1 MSEFLSL
8 HDAVAGLVRP
18 GDTVALEGFTH
29 LIPFAAGH
37 EVIRQGIGELT
48 LIRMTPDLLYDQMIG
63 CGLAKRLVF
72 SWGGNP
78 GVGSLHRLRD
88 AVERG
93 WPRPIELEEHSHAA
107 MAHAYA
113 AGAANMPAAFF
124 RGYVG
129 SDLAAVN
136 PNIRFIDCPF
146 TGERLAAVP
155 AHRPDVAIVH
165 AQKAD
170 RDGNVLLEG
179 IVGVQK
185 EAVLA
190 ARRSLVTVEEVVD
203 ALPRTSPNAV
213 VLPSWTVTAIAVA
226 PGGAQAVV
234 RARLLR
240 ARQRVLRRVGRHLA
254 RSRNVP
260 GLDRRARPVAIG
272 RGRVMSWTAVEMMTV
287 SAARAL
293 ADDDVCFVGI
303 GLPSAA
309 CNLARLTHAPRL
321 RLVYES
327 GTIETR
333 PDVLPLSIGDGELC
347 ETALTTVSVP
357 EMFQYWL
364 QGGRITIGF
373 LGGAQ
378 VDRFGNLNSTVIG
391 DYARPTVRLPGGGGA
406 PEIAACCR
414 RTFIVMRHSRRAF
427 VDRLAFVT
435 TLGHGPTGQERR
447 ALGLTTEGPVLL
459 VSDLCIMRPHP
470 ETKELQV
477 TSLHPGVT
485 REQVVEQTG
494 WPVAFAGTVVETPAP
509 TARELEVLRDL
520 QARTAAAHG
529 VAPAE

>member
-1 MSEFLSL
+1 
-8 HDAVAGLVRP
+8 
-18 GDTVALEGFTH
+18 
-29 LIPFAAGH
+29 
-37 EVIRQGIGELT
+37 
-48 LIRMTPDLLYDQMIG
+48 
-63 CGLAKRLVF
+63 
-72 SWGGNP
+72 
-78 GVGSLHRLRD
+78 
-88 AVERG
+88 
-93 WPRPIELEEHSHAA
+93 
-107 MAHAYA
+107 
-113 AGAANMPAAFF
+113 
-124 RGYVG
+124 
-129 SDLAAVN
+129 
-136 PNIRFIDCPF
+136 
-146 TGERLAAVP
+146 
-155 AHRPDVAIVH
+155 
-165 AQKAD
+165 
-170 RDGNVLLEG
+170 
-179 IVGVQK
+179 
-185 EAVLA
+185 
-190 ARRSLVTVEEVVD
+190 
-203 ALPRTSPNAV
+203 
-213 VLPSWTVTAIAVA
+213 
-226 PGGAQAVV
+226 
-234 RARLLR
+234 
-240 ARQRVLRRVGRHLA
+240 
-254 RSRNVP
+254 
-260 GLDRRARPVAIG
+260 
-272 RGRVMSWTAVEMMTV
+272 MSWTAVEMMTV

-391 DYARPTVRLPGGGGA
+391 DYARPAVRLPGGGGA

-485 REQVVEQTG
+485 REQVIEQTG

>member
-1 MSEFLSL
+1 
-8 HDAVAGLVRP
+8 
-18 GDTVALEGFTH
+18 
-29 LIPFAAGH
+29 
-37 EVIRQGIGELT
+37 
-48 LIRMTPDLLYDQMIG
+48 
-63 CGLAKRLVF
+63 
-72 SWGGNP
+72 
-78 GVGSLHRLRD
+78 
-88 AVERG
+88 
-93 WPRPIELEEHSHAA
+93 
-107 MAHAYA
+107 
-113 AGAANMPAAFF
+113 
-124 RGYVG
+124 
-129 SDLAAVN
+129 
-136 PNIRFIDCPF
+136 
-146 TGERLAAVP
+146 
-155 AHRPDVAIVH
+155 
-165 AQKAD
+165 
-170 RDGNVLLEG
+170 
-179 IVGVQK
+179 
-185 EAVLA
+185 
-190 ARRSLVTVEEVVD
+190 
-203 ALPRTSPNAV
+203 
-213 VLPSWTVTAIAVA
+213 
-226 PGGAQAVV
+226 
-234 RARLLR
+234 
-240 ARQRVLRRVGRHLA
+240 
-254 RSRNVP
+254 
-260 GLDRRARPVAIG
+260 
-272 RGRVMSWTAVEMMTV
+272 MSWTAVEMMTV

-391 DYARPTVRLPGGGGA
+391 DYGRPTVRLPGGGGA

-447 ALGLTTEGPVLL
+447 AFGLTTEGPVLL

-485 REQVVEQTG
+485 REQVIEQTG
-494 WPVAFAGTVVETPAP
+494 WPVAFAGAVVETPAP
-509 TARELEVLRDL
+509 MARELEVLRDL